1 VQQILL
7 NKGSNIEHGLDKV
20 QEMLIEVCKS
30 NSQYCNHLTEYLLNR
45 GGKRLRPLL
54 VILIAENNKLDEVI
68 KVAAA
73 SELIHTA
80 SLVHDDIVDNSPLR
94 RGLQTINSKW
104 NNSVAVLVGDF
115 LFARAF
121 ELLCEIKQGEILSHY
136 TKAITYMS
144 IGELEQLS
152 NRFKVNKTQEQ
163 YYLEIYGKTGVL
175 IATCCK
181 AGGILRDMSK
191 ADVDNLTIYGT
202 ELGYAFQIIDDILDI
217 KGSENAL
224 GKPIFNDLK
233 EGNITLPLILLLQKM
248 PNKGLVEE
256 IIVDKRF
263 TDSNLRFIYN
273 MLSEYNI
280 LELCLEIAK
289 NHIQKAIMSLEKI
302 TDCKEKMKL
311 KEIAEFVL
319 SRNF

>member
-1 VQQILL
+1 MQQILL
-7 NKGSNIEHGLDKV
+7 NKGANIEQILGKV
-20 QEMLIEVCKS
+20 QELLIEVCKS
-30 NSQYCNHLTEYLLNR
+30 NSQYCNYLTEYLLNR

-54 VILIAENNKLDEVI
+54 VILIGKNNNMDELV

-94 RGLQTINSKW
+94 RGIQTINSRW

-115 LFARAF
+115 LFAKAF

-136 TKAITYMS
+136 TKAISYMS
-144 IGELEQLS
+144 IGELEQLK
-152 NRFKVNKTQEQ
+152 NRFNPGKTVEQ

-181 AGGILRDMSK
+181 AGGILRDMSQNE
-191 ADVDNLTIYGT
+191 VNNLTVYGT
-202 ELGYAFQIIDDILDI
+202 EVGYAFQIMDDILDI
-217 KGSENAL
+217 KGNENTL

-248 PNKGLVEE
+248 SNRGLVEE
-256 IIVDKRF
+256 IIVEKRF
-263 TDSNLRFIYN
+263 TENNLKFIYN

-280 LELCLEIAK
+280 IELCLEIAK
-289 NHIQKAIMSLEKI
+289 NHIQKALMALDKIEDCNEKN
-302 TDCKEKMKL
+302 KL
-311 KEIAEFVL
+311 KKIAEFIL
-319 SRNF
+319 TRNY